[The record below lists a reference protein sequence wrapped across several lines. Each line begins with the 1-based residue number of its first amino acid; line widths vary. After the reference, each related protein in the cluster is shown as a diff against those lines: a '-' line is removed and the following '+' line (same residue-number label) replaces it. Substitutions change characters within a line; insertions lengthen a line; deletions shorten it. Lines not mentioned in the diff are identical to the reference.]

1 MLRTAAPFAEPEEAA
16 DQLSGAGPGD
26 ATSKQGSGRQTQAA
40 ALIEIATGPG
50 VNLFHSPDGAT
61 FADVHVNGHRETW
74 PTKST
79 GFRRWLRRAFYEKTG
94 GAPNGEAMSTA
105 LALIEA
111 HAQFDGATRSVYLR
125 VAAHEE
131 FIYLDLGDDAWR
143 AIEIDADGWRIIS
156 EPPVRFRRTPGM
168 LALPAPQLGGKIE
181 ELKKHVNLSD
191 DAFVLAVAWLLSV
204 LRGRGPYPIL
214 ALNGEQGAGKT
225 TAADRLRRLV
235 DPHAAPL
242 RALPRDVR
250 DLAIA
255 ANNAHILAFDN
266 LSGISVDVA
275 DALCRLSTGGGFA
288 TRALY
293 SDDEERI
300 FDGAATDRN
309 DQHYR
314 RCYALRSSRSHT
326 RRSFTGNRRH

>member
-1 MLRTAAPFAEPEEAA
+1 MKSRSAP
-16 DQLSGAGPGD
+16 SGADPGD
-26 ATSKQGSGRQTQAA
+26 ATSKQGSGKQTRAA
-40 ALIEIATGPG
+40 APIEIATGPS

-61 FADVHVNGHRETW
+61 FADVQVNGHRETW

-111 HAQFDGATRSVYLR
+111 HAQFDGATRPVYLR

-131 FIYLDLGDDAWR
+131 FIYIDLGDDAWR
-143 AIEIDADGWRIIS
+143 AIEVDADGWRIVS

-168 LALPAPQLGGKIE
+168 LALPAPQLGGRIE

-191 DAFVLAVAWLLSV
+191 DAFVLSVAWLLSV

-225 TAADRLRRLV
+225 TAADRLRRLRGL
-235 DPHAAPL
+235 HAAPL

-293 SDDEERI
+293 SDDEER
-300 FDGAATDRN
+300 
-309 DQHYR
+309 
-314 RCYALRSSRSHT
+314 SSRGSG
-326 RRSFTGNRRH
+326 RL